1 MNDWTRSET
10 VSPPNEIII
19 EYVPVESTTTDTTAV
34 SLTSTTKG
42 TSETTYTKLNYNDR
56 DGKPQV
62 SEVAAKK
69 TDITWTTIASIAPG
83 YVAWRLSKGL
93 GLPDGGAK
101 SENITTSEY
110 ELTVD
115 GPVLVRETTEQY
127 VSIAQFAAGLQI
139 EEWSSFRPSGDEM
152 VLSHRTIRE
161 IAQLQAADGRI
172 ATQTKT
178 SRWMA
183 GAESSEWKNHGSKL
197 ASQIKEIQEQ
207 FPEIVEAFV
216 RNLIP
221 LVFEG
226 TEVQIETGRLPVP
239 EKPSDEDLARDRVTN
254 GDRSTR
260 SRDGSGGTGRRRR
273 TTPFDDDIDRD
284 EDGRPIRPDPD
295 DDDGPSYI
303 IAEYP
308 TKTDFPIIG
317 ITQKLSSP
325 EYPGGPQESI
335 NVYYLAEDTG
345 KLYKWNEA
353 DRAYWE
359 LPRPGQSTFDI
370 YRPSAPDDWRDYD
383 RDSDGD
389 GVPDWA
395 PFVPPELGGPDNW
408 PDFDV
413 DSDGDGIPDWAPFVP
428 VEGRD
433 NWTDYDVDS
442 DGDGIPDW
450 VRYLPTSGPDDWPD
464 FDVDSDGDGVPDW
477 VRYVP
482 IGNDFDY
489 DDYDY
494 GGPDSDPGNDRI
506 ATGTVVFRD
515 DWFANPQSS
524 TVTTTYDMPFAPDD
538 YFDYVKGVPQ
548 LIRGNA
554 ADAAAKFGR
563 LEAALDAGHAYGQ
576 NIVTGWNEAPS
587 LDLSPVYVQVAGI
600 EGAFLMDSTSY
611 AWGPDGMVVSSDL
624 MLLGVSGWY
633 GTAAPSSSWLR
644 VPVPVDKLQQVPPG
658 LVGTANKANSIAI
671 PAGFNVRSLGS
682 VLATLPT
689 NGVDSYALY
698 RDGQNLISVLLHL
711 EAIRLATGPSLRAR
725 EFDYPLVLEP
735 EVAAIAA
742 GPALIEVT
750 AVVPPTAVMAL
761 DADAPEARGGTT
773 VQPPTAE
780 FRMPLP
786 DDPIINGVVIEPD
799 PVLRVR
805 LHMDGDDNSV
815 EFINSA
821 QTNHQAQAY
830 NGARILSNNGFFPP
844 VGWLSVFIGSPLGL
858 GDFTVQVKIRVP
870 GIPPAWPR
878 AIVAL
883 APPYSN
889 QTIFI
894 QGNQLIWQGVVSATV
909 DIDPNTLHHV
919 AAVRR
924 DGVAQLYFDGNPVGS
939 AVSNPYNFSGLSIGG
954 RQKQLIYLGL
964 NGASPTGATAESADN
979 PYVTSHF
986 GGTDGAWMDEF
997 DISAAALYDEA
1008 FVPPDRLT
1016 DGERPV
1022 VYVITPTAVMELS
1035 ADAPDTHG
1043 TAVQPPTAEF
1053 RMPLPDDPFISTGG
1067 VVVIPDTP
1075 HLRVMAMESD
1085 PPVVDAEA
1093 AESNYFSSMAEQLYT
1108 ASRDWLPDWWGD

>member
-19 EYVPVESTTTDTTAV
+19 EYVPAESTTTDTTAV

-139 EEWSSFRPSGDEM
+139 EEWGSFRPSGDEM

-370 YRPSAPDDWRDYD
+370 YRPSAPDDWSDYD
-383 RDSDGD
+383 RDGDGD
-389 GVPDWA
+389 DIPDWA

-413 DSDGDGIPDWAPFVP
+413 DTDDDGVPDWAPFVP
-428 VEGRD
+428 I
-433 NWTDYDVDS
+433 
-442 DGDGIPDW
+442 GD
-450 VRYLPTSGPDDWPD
+450 D
-464 FDVDSDGDGVPDW
+464 F
-477 VRYVP
+477 
-482 IGNDFDY
+482 NY

-494 GGPDSDPGNDRI
+494 GGSDSDPGNDRI
-506 ATGTVVFRD
+506 TTGTVVFRD

-548 LIRGNA
+548 LVRGNA
-554 ADAAAKFGR
+554 AEAAAKFGR

-671 PAGFNVRSLGS
+671 PAGFNVRSPGS

-735 EVAAIAA
+735 EVAGIAT

-786 DDPIINGVVIEPD
+786 DDPEI
-799 PVLRVR
+799 
-805 LHMDGDDNSV
+805 
-815 EFINSA
+815 A
-821 QTNHQAQAY
+821 
-830 NGARILSNNGFFPP
+830 
-844 VGWLSVFIGSPLGL
+844 
-858 GDFTVQVKIRVP
+858 
-870 GIPPAWPR
+870 
-878 AIVAL
+878 
-883 APPYSN
+883 
-889 QTIFI
+889 
-894 QGNQLIWQGVVSATV
+894 
-909 DIDPNTLHHV
+909 
-919 AAVRR
+919 
-924 DGVAQLYFDGNPVGS
+924 
-939 AVSNPYNFSGLSIGG
+939 
-954 RQKQLIYLGL
+954 
-964 NGASPTGATAESADN
+964 
-979 PYVTSHF
+979 
-986 GGTDGAWMDEF
+986 
-997 DISAAALYDEA
+997 
-1008 FVPPDRLT
+1008 
-1016 DGERPV
+1016 
-1022 VYVITPTAVMELS
+1022 
-1035 ADAPDTHG
+1035 
-1043 TAVQPPTAEF
+1043 
-1053 RMPLPDDPFISTGG
+1053 TGG

-1075 HLRVMAMESD
+1075 HLRVMRLESD
-1085 PPVVDAEA
+1085 PPVVSTDRVSVEVPMAQMQMTADAPVVAIVTEGD
-1093 AESNYFSSMAEQLYT
+1093 YFGSMAEQLYT